1 MVGRKS
7 NFGLGIFFDGRAVA
21 NFWLVEGVPYPLPI
35 GKALLIIQRSLGIH
49 FVNFCITIKRR
60 MGISIGKG
68 K

>member
-1 MVGRKS
+1 MVGRES
-7 NFGLGIFFDGRAVA
+7 NFGWGIFFGGTAVA
-21 NFWLVEGVPYPLPI
+21 NFWLVEGVPYPLPV

-49 FVNFCITIKRR
+49 FVNFCITIKRT